1 MAASA
6 DSIAIRLLS
15 HSSSGPPYA
24 DTGMSFTSL
33 ALLFTNPLSVALAAL
48 PTPSVTADVFCVL
61 TIV

>member
-15 HSSSGPPYA
+15 HSSPGPPYA

-48 PTPSVTADVFCVL
+48 PTP
-61 TIV
+61 